1 MYNYYLFIINNNAY
15 KLYKNNPTYL
25 YEILNTLYRLQGND
39 LIYGI
44 NLYKNICDIFS
55 VKLLNN
61 YLKERFNT
69 KIDNNYIVI
78 NNRNRTIKIKINYSR
93 VIIKSNI
100 KLPDILKIFNIYN
113 KKIFVIDFKN
123 NKYFWLNDKIMLS
136 KNN

>member
-25 YEILNTLYRLQGND
+25 YEILYTLYKLKDKD

-61 YLKERFNT
+61 YLKERFNV
-69 KIDNNYIVI
+69 KYDKKYIVI
-78 NNRNRTIKIKINYSR
+78 TNRNRKTRIKINYSR
-93 VIIKSNI
+93 VIMKTNI

-113 KKIFVIDFKN
+113 KKIFIIDFKN
-123 NKYFWLNDKIMLS
+123 NKYFWLNDKLELS

>member
-44 NLYKNICDIFS
+44 NLYKNICDTFS

-61 YLKERFNT
+61 YLKERFNV
-69 KIDNNYIVI
+69 KYDKKYIVI
-78 NNRNRTIKIKINYSR
+78 TNRNRKTRIKINYSR
-93 VIIKSNI
+93 VIMKTNI

-113 KKIFVIDFKN
+113 KKIFIIDFKN
-123 NKYFWLNDKIMLS
+123 NKYFWLNDKLELS